1 MATLF
6 TGLISLLN
14 CNRRSLSN
22 TTSKF
27 TALMINLADDRSLY
41 QPISNLI
48 KKNLV
53 NILVVAQQQSNS
65 KLKLEQFFIILGSVT
80 KFVVIF

>member
-1 MATLF
+1 
-6 TGLISLLN
+6 
-14 CNRRSLSN
+14 
-22 TTSKF
+22 
-27 TALMINLADDRSLY
+27 MINLADDRSLY

-65 KLKLEQFFIILGSVT
+65 KLKLEQFFIKLGSVT